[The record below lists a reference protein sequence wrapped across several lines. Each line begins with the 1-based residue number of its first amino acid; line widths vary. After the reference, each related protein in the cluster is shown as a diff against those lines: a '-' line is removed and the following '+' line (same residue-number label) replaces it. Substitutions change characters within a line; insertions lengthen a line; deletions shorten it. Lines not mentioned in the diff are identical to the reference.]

1 MLQWF
6 IQQTIQLL
14 IISMDHAL
22 KSTRDGFDA
31 TLLSAVMVPMRD
43 GVRLATDVYLP
54 ARGGTPVDAAFPVI
68 LERTPYGRALPSRSE
83 RNKGQVDPHPR
94 RVVAEFFVS
103 RGFVVVYQDCRGR
116 YDSEGQFKKYVHEA
130 EDGQDTLEWLRA
142 QPWCDGRVATK
153 GLSYAAHTQLALAT
167 QAPPGLATFLLD
179 SGGFSSAF
187 HCGIRQ
193 GGAFEMKQATWAYNR
208 ACDALKGDPRRSE
221 ELASEDLHAWFRS
234 LPWRPGHSPLRAAPE
249 YEHYLFEQWSNEA
262 FGPHWQQPS
271 LYARGYY
278 DKVPAV
284 PQVHMSSWYDVYVSS
299 TLENFLALSKRH
311 EGTRLIMGP
320 WLHGDRNVTHA
331 GDVEF
336 GPAASFDGNVAPN
349 WLEFRA
355 RWFERWLHG
364 APNGVD
370 LEPRVLLFLMGGGTG
385 ERNAQGRLLH
395 GGRWVQSDRWPPQGA
410 RRHDLHLRPTHTLSA
425 EGPGE
430 ASGCVSYDFNPR
442 RPVPT
447 IGGALTSGRPIF
459 EGGAFDQRED
469 ARFFGCTRAGA
480 PLSAREDVL
489 VFETAP
495 LAEDV
500 AVIGPVSAR
509 LFVSSDC
516 PDTDFTIKL
525 IDVYPPSTDHP
536 EGFAMNITDGIQR
549 CRYRSSDEVAEPM
562 TPGEVYEIEVRAFA
576 TANLFKAGHRIRL
589 DVSSSNFPK
598 YDVNTNTG
606 ETIAKAQ
613 GVRTASNTLHLGV
626 KHPSRLQLSVVPV
639 KSLESWQGTDLL

>member
-1 MLQWF
+1 MHQ
-6 IQQTIQLL
+6 
-14 IISMDHAL
+14 AL
-22 KSTRDGFDA
+22 KPVIDA
-31 TLLSAVMVPMRD
+31 PDAALTSGVMVTMRD
-43 GVRLATDVYLP
+43 GIRLATDVYRP
-54 ARGGTPVDAAFPVI
+54 ARNGTPVGGAFPVI
-68 LERTPYGRALPSRSE
+68 LERTPYGRAAPSRSE
-83 RNKGQVDPHPR
+83 RGKGQTVPCPR
-94 RVVAEFFVS
+94 SEVAAFFVA

-116 YDSEGQFKKYVHEA
+116 HDSEGLFKKYLHEA
-130 EDGQDTLEWLRA
+130 EDGEDTIQWLLS
-142 QPWCDGRVATK
+142 QPWCNGQVATK

-167 QAPPGLATFLLD
+167 QAPQGLATFILD

-208 ACDALKGDPRRSE
+208 ACDALKGDAKRSE
-221 ELASEDLHAWFRS
+221 ALESEDLHAWFRS

-249 YEHYLFEQWSNEA
+249 YEHYLFEQWSSET

-271 LYARGYY
+271 LYARGHY
-278 DKVPAV
+278 DKVPAI

-299 TLENFLALSKRH
+299 TLENFTALSKGH
-311 EGTRLIMGP
+311 ASTRLIMGP
-320 WLHGDRNVTHA
+320 WLHGDRNITHV

-336 GPAASFDGNVAPN
+336 GPAASFDGNVAPS

-355 RWFERWLHG
+355 RWFERWLLG
-364 APNGVD
+364 QPNGIET
-370 LEPRVLLFLMGGGTG
+370 EPRVLLFLMGGGQG
-385 ERNAQGRLLH
+385 HSNEEGRLAH

-410 RRHDLHLRPTHTLSA
+410 RRHDFHLRPTHTLSPD
-425 EGPGE
+425 GPGD
-430 ASGCVSYDFNPR
+430 ASGSITYDFNPH

-447 IGGALTSGRPIF
+447 IGGALTSGKPIF

-469 ARFFGCTRAGA
+469 TRFFGCTRPGV
-480 PLSAREDVL
+480 PLADRDDVL

-495 LAEDV
+495 LPEDL
-500 AVIGPVSAR
+500 AVVGPVSAR
-509 LFVSSDC
+509 LFVSSDG

-525 IDVYPPSTDHP
+525 IDVYPPSAEHP
-536 EGFAMNITDGIQR
+536 DGYAMNITDGIQR
-549 CRYRSSDEVAEPM
+549 CRHRASDEVSEM
-562 TPGEVYEIEVRAFA
+562 MVPGEVYEIEVRAFA

-606 ETIAKAQ
+606 EIIATAKS
-613 GVRTASNTLHLGV
+613 VRTAANTLHLGI

-639 KSLESWQGTDLL
+639 KLLKPW